1 MLFDE
6 HKGIKKMLSPTMNPT
21 SVTFRFCAPNYY
33 ARKIKTTSKKNTTVT
48 RMNQKRKK
56 DGEDEYGLSACLIS
70 GVTKCNT
77 WSLSSLE
84 HAICAG
90 VLPFSS

>member
-6 HKGIKKMLSPTMNPT
+6 HKGMKKMLSPTMNPT
-21 SVTFRFCAPNYY
+21 SVTFRFCAPNY

-56 DGEDEYGLSACLIS
+56 E
-70 GVTKCNT
+70 
-77 WSLSSLE
+77 WRR
-84 HAICAG
+84 
-90 VLPFSS
+90 

>member
-1 MLFDE
+1 MLYDE
-6 HKGIKKMLSPTMNPT
+6 HKGMKKMLSPTMNPT

-56 DGEDEYGLSACLIS
+56 RVEKMNMDCACLIS

>member
-6 HKGIKKMLSPTMNPT
+6 HKGMKKMLSPTMNPT

-56 DGEDEYGLSACLIS
+56 EWRSN
-70 GVTKCNT
+70 KCNT

-90 VLPFSS
+90 VLPFPS